1 MPVYNNI
8 YIPSRMLAARVP
20 YKFLH
25 FLRRYIKNSNV
36 TTQRSSLSETHHEA
50 HGNDRMSLFS
60 LLHACSMYIG
70 SIRQSN
76 AQIIVKLAELW
87 IFGENQPHVGYF
99 CFVLMIFIVVRH
111 S

>member
-36 TTQRSSLSETHHEA
+36 TTQRSSLSEAHYEA

-60 LLHACSMYIG
+60 LLHAGSMYIG

-76 AQIIVKLAELW
+76 AQIIVKSSRIMDYWRESASCW
-87 IFGENQPHVGYF
+87 VSFF
-99 CFVLMIFIVVRH
+99 CFVLIFIN
-111 S
+111 